1 MELFFGCSTA
11 ADCAALTRKSDLFYN
26 LTKQLLGADVAVI
39 QYNRGAV
46 EQRKGLNHAAQT
58 MTHDVAG
65 PAWSEWPGCECY
77 TPALIVRLPL
87 MKANMPC
94 HVPRRYGQLADGF
107 LRHEPIQYP

>member
-1 MELFFGCSTA
+1 MCCANTWGLLHAVELFFGCSTA

-77 TPALIVRLPL
+77 IRSDHSPST
-87 MKANMPC
+87 
-94 HVPRRYGQLADGF
+94 
-107 LRHEPIQYP
+107 

>member
-1 MELFFGCSTA
+1 MLLRSTWGLLHAVELFFGCSTA

-65 PAWSEWPGCECY
+65 PAWAEWPGCEFSARSDI
-77 TPALIVRLPL
+77 TS
-87 MKANMPC
+87 NMTCQCAAQIRPT
-94 HVPRRYGQLADGF
+94 R
-107 LRHEPIQYP
+107 